1 MLRSFGGRPPHRRTA
16 LSVTA
21 ASALLVCAPLLTA
34 CGGTPRAGSA
44 AVLDDGRITES
55 QLQAQVKD
63 VRDAQRGSPRAD
75 QLVAA
80 SGQLTQNT
88 LIRMI
93 QFKVIER
100 AGQDNG
106 IGVSRRAVQR
116 ARAAAEQQSGGAAA
130 LRAAYLDQGI
140 APDQI
145 DDAVRMELTRTAL
158 LRKLGVAKVN
168 AVFTRTSKDLAIKVN
183 PRYGNWDDTK
193 GTAVL
198 AKEAWLRTSTVSQ
211 QPA

>member
-1 MLRSFGGRPPHRRTA
+1 MIRRRTA
-16 LSVTA
+16 LSVSAT
-21 ASALLVCAPLLTA
+21 SALLVCAPLLTA
-34 CGGTPRAGSA
+34 CGGSPRAGSA

-55 QLQAQVKD
+55 QLQAQVRD

-75 QLVAA
+75 QLVAG

-100 AGQDNG
+100 AGKDNG

-116 ARAAAEQQSGGAAA
+116 ARAATEQQSGGAAA
-130 LRAAYLDQGI
+130 LRAAYLEQGI

-145 DDAVRMELTRTAL
+145 DNAVRMELTRTAL

-168 AVFTRTSKDLAIKVN
+168 TVFTRTSKDLDIKVN
-183 PRYGNWDDTK
+183 PRYGTWDDTK

-198 AKEAWLRTSTVSQ
+198 TKEAWLRTSTASQ
-211 QPA
+211 APA